1 LGPGD
6 TLGIGLAALI
16 SGCERYYGF
25 DVVEYSNV
33 ERNLEIFED
42 LVLLFRERTDIPGQD
57 EFPRLKPK
65 LGTYRFPKH
74 IFDENRL
81 NVALESGRLQRIKTS
96 IANMNHHDSWIKYKV
111 PWCNTDVIENES
123 VDMIISQAVLAHID
137 DLPSAYAGMYAWLS
151 RQGYMSHQIDLSSHG
166 TADEWNGHWAY
177 SDYVWKIIRGRRPY
191 LLNRVPHSGHLDLL
205 EKSGFQVVV
214 DKAAISKSNLT
225 RQDLAKEFKSIT
237 DEDLIT
243 SGSFIQAVKKA

>member
-1 LGPGD
+1 
-6 TLGIGLAALI
+6 
-16 SGCERYYGF
+16 
-25 DVVEYSNV
+25 
-33 ERNLEIFED
+33 
-42 LVLLFRERTDIPGQD
+42 
-57 EFPRLKPK
+57 
-65 LGTYRFPKH
+65 
-74 IFDENRL
+74 
-81 NVALESGRLQRIKTS
+81 
-96 IANMNHHDSWIKYKV
+96 
-111 PWCNTDVIENES
+111 
-123 VDMIISQAVLAHID
+123 
-137 DLPSAYAGMYAWLS
+137 MYAWLS